1 MDDSIKVLESLITY
15 TAKRHGVLL
24 SNIANVDTPEYRA
37 KDLLF
42 PKLVEEESLKLITTN
57 EKHIQN
63 DDPHQLKEEVVE
75 VATEN
80 WDDKNNVE
88 LDKEVAKMTENSILY
103 QTGLNMLSARIR
115 MFKNALRRS

>member
-1 MDDSIKVLESLITY
+1 MDDSIKVLETLITY

-63 DDPHQLKEEVVE
+63 KDPHQLKEEVVE
-75 VATEN
+75 VAAEN

-88 LDKEVAKMTENSILY
+88 LDKEMAKMTENSILY